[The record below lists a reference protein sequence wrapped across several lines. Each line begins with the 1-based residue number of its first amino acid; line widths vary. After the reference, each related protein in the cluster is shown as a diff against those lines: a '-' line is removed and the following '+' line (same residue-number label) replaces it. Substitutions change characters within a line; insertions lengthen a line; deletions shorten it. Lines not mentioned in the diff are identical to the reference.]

1 MGGRTMPASR
11 SRRSNMVGYVTYRRS
26 PARSIGLTGLALL
39 SLGLAACGKL
49 GAGGGGDEMG
59 WARQALERN
68 NRLEVETTEPQTST
82 FTVRVKDTGELRM
95 IKLE

>member
-1 MGGRTMPASR
+1 
-11 SRRSNMVGYVTYRRS
+11 MVGYVTYRRS

-68 NRLEVETTEPQTST
+68 NRLEVVASDPQTST

-95 IKLE
+95 I